1 MNYMG
6 IDHHKQY
13 SHMTLVDEEGK
24 VIKSG
29 RVDNLRSEVEEF
41 LDGADGEIMAV
52 IEAGRSSYTML
63 DLMRGMGVGVKL
75 AHPKDL
81 RAIATAKIKTDA
93 RSSETLAHL
102 LRADLIPEVYQRSEE
117 NRWRQRV
124 LRQRV
129 FYVRE
134 LTRLK
139 NRIRVLL
146 AQQGEEIQ
154 QEVRRV
160 KNIFSERG
168 KEILKGLSLVE
179 PDKTLLESLSKTLR
193 HLEVRIMESNRL
205 VDRLYQQQREAWLI
219 STVPGFGK
227 FFSVLVAT
235 EIADVGRFSTVGSL
249 HCYAGVIPST
259 YSSGQRSYHG
269 KIIKEGNH
277 WLRWAVVEAVWPAV
291 RADFDLRL
299 HYERLKKRKKSNV
312 AKVAMARR
320 LLAIIYQILR
330 EDRPYVAYEREWM
343 RK

>member
-1 MNYMG
+1 
-6 IDHHKQY
+6 
-13 SHMTLVDEEGK
+13 
-24 VIKSG
+24 
-29 RVDNLRSEVEEF
+29 
-41 LDGADGEIMAV
+41 
-52 IEAGRSSYTML
+52 
-63 DLMRGMGVGVKL
+63 MGVEMKL

-93 RSSETLAHL
+93 RSSATLAHL
-102 LRADLIPEVYQRSEE
+102 LRTGLIPEVYQRSEE
-117 NRWRQRV
+117 NRRCQRV

-134 LTRLK
+134 LTRVK

-146 AQQGEEIQ
+146 AQQEEEIQ
-154 QEVRRV
+154 QQVMRV

-168 KEILKGLSLVE
+168 KEMLKGVVLVE
-179 PDKTLLESLSKTLR
+179 PDKTLLESLLKSCR
-193 HLEVRIMESNRL
+193 HLEARIKESDRL
-205 VDRLYQQQREAWLI
+205 IDRLYRQLREAWLI

-235 EIADVGRFSTVGSL
+235 EIADVGRFSTVGTL

-259 YSSGQRSYHG
+259 YSSGQRSYQG
-269 KIIKEGNH
+269 KIIKEGNQ

-291 RADFDLRL
+291 RADFDLKL

-312 AKVAMARR
+312 AKVIMARR

-330 EDRPYVAYEREWM
+330 EDRPYVTYKREWM